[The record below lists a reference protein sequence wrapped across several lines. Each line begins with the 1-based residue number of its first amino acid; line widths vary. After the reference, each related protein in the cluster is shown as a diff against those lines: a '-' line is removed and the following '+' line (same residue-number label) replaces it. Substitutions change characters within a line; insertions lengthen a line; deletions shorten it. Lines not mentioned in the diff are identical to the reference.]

1 MPNLS
6 TRNAAICIL
15 LLLTIL
21 SGCGSLLAFKWA
33 LNTAGITL
41 MTGSFSGA
49 WSSLMLALNGSHSEP
64 PVYIQGFASLPA
76 PLAPAP
82 APEPPATQPEK

>member
-64 PVYIQGFASLPA
+64 PMYIQVPS
-76 PLAPAP
+76 APAP
-82 APEPPATQPEK
+82 TPAPSAEPVEPSK

>member
-64 PVYIQGFASLPA
+64 PMYIQVPSAPA
-76 PLAPAP
+76 PTPAP
-82 APEPPATQPEK
+82 APSAEPVEPSK